1 MDNIKQAYM
10 LLLTILLSAEGN
22 QHFKLPNDT
31 NNLEKTSIYIPSI
44 LVPLLY
50 VASNAVQMAVSFLPY
65 YIKQQFFDSN
75 NKETISDLT
84 KKIIHDEN
92 WFTQDVYPE
101 LLKFILSDSMR
112 TFPII
117 EYPLEDNIITSD
129 DDCRNIILYDN
140 KITNF
145 PPYYGTK
152 ISDIQTCDTNK
163 NYYLIGDITPKSLD
177 KLSKIMRSQ
186 IIHGITPENYFE
198 ENNNW
203 QYWLHK
209 RLNFFSNTVLAGT
222 INMQIPFIEH
232 HFQAGLSPISFY
244 YLLYQVQNPK
254 IIIQNSLCLL
264 NNKLPNPKINDYLNY
279 KRLWSHT
286 DLIDKDELPHHFS
299 SKKNYLTILSIIG

>member
-31 NNLEKTSIYIPSI
+31 NNVEKTSIYIPSI

-117 EYPLEDNIITSD
+117 EYPLEDNIITSYD
-129 DDCRNIILYDN
+129 DSKNII
-140 KITNF
+140 
-145 PPYYGTK
+145 G
-152 ISDIQTCDTNK
+152 
-163 NYYLIGDITPKSLD
+163 
-177 KLSKIMRSQ
+177 
-186 IIHGITPENYFE
+186 
-198 ENNNW
+198 
-203 QYWLHK
+203 
-209 RLNFFSNTVLAGT
+209 
-222 INMQIPFIEH
+222 
-232 HFQAGLSPISFY
+232 
-244 YLLYQVQNPK
+244 
-254 IIIQNSLCLL
+254 
-264 NNKLPNPKINDYLNY
+264 
-279 KRLWSHT
+279 
-286 DLIDKDELPHHFS
+286 
-299 SKKNYLTILSIIG
+299 